1 MIDYYYWSLGLR
13 PRPRILPLHADTTQH
28 TALVQTDGVPIKDW
42 ILKKQTKVYSRFLVE
57 KISEF
62 IFILLSA
69 FTLIMR
75 IMTSPKNF
83 EKLAILEI

>member
-1 MIDYYYWSLGLR
+1 MRNALLLCSRERNIRVVS
-13 PRPRILPLHADTTQH
+13 IFNTQY
-28 TALVQTDGVPIKDW
+28 KDW
-42 ILKKQTKVYSRFLVE
+42 ILKKQTKVYSRFLIE

-62 IFILLSA
+62 FFILLPA

-83 EKLAILEI
+83 EKIAILKI